1 MDSTRQAAEELGKS
15 PETALYGL
23 VLFAGG
29 LTLAPL
35 AMALAHRIFPGRNV
49 FFARWGFSHAGIVA
63 LTTLAL
69 IAIASALLGPSA
81 EAPGA
86 LVSLAVQSA
95 IFACAGLLVVV
106 IAQRLEP
113 AGWRALG
120 FWPGKNLRA
129 ALVGVSA
136 YTLLLPALFGLTVA
150 WPWLFERLGGDFRP
164 QEIGLRIRE
173 VPPGELWAALAL
185 AVIVVPFLEEL
196 LFRGFLQPLLV
207 QNLGDRGGVAA
218 CSAMFAILHDASA
231 FLPIFALALVLGAVQ
246 LRTQRLVACWLVH
259 ALHNGL
265 MVARLFATDREALA
279 PAGAALAWAGSL
291 LP

>member
-1 MDSTRQAAEELGKS
+1 VDSTRQAAEELAN
-15 PETALYGL
+15 PQTALYGL
-23 VLFAGG
+23 VLFAAG

-69 IAIASALLGPSA
+69 FALAGALLGPGA
-81 EAPGA
+81 DPRGA
-86 LVSLAVQSA
+86 LVDLAATGA
-95 IFACAGLLVVV
+95 IFACAGLLAVA

-113 AGWRALG
+113 SGWRALG
-120 FWPGKNLRA
+120 FWPGRNLRA
-129 ALVGVSA
+129 ALVGLSA
-136 YTLLLPALFGLTVA
+136 YTLMLPALFGLEMA
-150 WPWLFERLGGDFRP
+150 WPWLFERLGGDFQP

-185 AVIVVPFLEEL
+185 AVAIVPFLEEL

-218 CSAMFAILHDASA
+218 SSAAFAILHGASA

-265 MVARLFATDREALA
+265 MVALLFATEREVVG

-291 LP
+291 VP